1 MHEKIV
7 NFKDNLELGGFLIK
21 INKIIPIQK
30 NSKNPQPVKIA

>member
-30 NSKNPQPVKIA
+30 NSKKLHPNNIA